1 MGKDEDF
8 FPDATQRY
16 MCPITISCNE
26 CTYVQKHINENDE
39 KIDPP
44 ADSEQTFSS
53 SYFMK
58 EPNYTEESIEASL
71 NEINMERIQDKGEII
86 PSQKQD
92 DKKITI
98 DEEEVASS
106 LDGTHPDDMEEGVSE
121 TKYDKNEKIYEG
133 KDEKCSDVPSP
144 VDMKEDVS

>member
-1 MGKDEDF
+1 MNNC
-8 FPDATQRY
+8 FPDATQIY
-16 MCPITISCNE
+16 MCSITVSCKE

-58 EPNYTEESIEASL
+58 EPNYTVESIEARL

-92 DKKITI
+92 HKNITI
-98 DEEEVASS
+98 DEEEVAASP
-106 LDGTHPDDMEEGVSE
+106 DGTHPDDMGEGVSE
-121 TKYDKNEKIYEG
+121 TKDDKNDKIYEEQD
-133 KDEKCSDVPSP
+133 KNTQISLLLLI
-144 VDMKEDVS
+144 